1 MGIKFQIS
9 IATTGFQT
17 INYQSLL
24 TNKLPLDNMQTL
36 PNPNGMPE
44 ALEGVRV
51 LDCSQILAGPFC
63 SMLLADMGADV
74 IKIEKPNGGDDTRRM
89 GPPFIDTE
97 SAAFLAMN
105 RNKRSIVL
113 NFKEQ
118 SGVQAMKTLVKDAD
132 IVIENYRTGTMAR
145 LGLGYED
152 LKNINPGIIYCSIS
166 GFGRT
171 GPYANRGGFDL
182 VAQGMSGLMSI
193 TGVPDSPPVK
203 VGVPIA
209 DMNAGMFATYG
220 ILTAYINKLRTK
232 KGQYLEISLLEAAI
246 AYTVWESAGYFAT
259 GDIAEPLGS
268 SHRNSAPYQALKTKD
283 GHINVGAPNQSNW
296 ERFANAIER
305 SDLVTRNDFKDNAS
319 RLVNRESLERELE
332 LTLTTKNS
340 SEWLEVLE
348 KSGVP
353 AGPIL
358 NISEVWNDPQVEA
371 RNMKV
376 TLDHPTAGKITNI
389 GLAAKLYSTPGRI
402 TKPAPLLGEHTRE
415 ILVDAGYSKK
425 NIEDLIDS
433 GAAVTNDS

>member
-1 MGIKFQIS
+1 
-9 IATTGFQT
+9 
-17 INYQSLL
+17 
-24 TNKLPLDNMQTL
+24 MQTL

-97 SAAFLAMN
+97 AAAFLAMN

-305 SDLVTRNDFKDNAS
+305 SDLVTRNEFKDNAS

>member
-1 MGIKFQIS
+1 
-9 IATTGFQT
+9 
-17 INYQSLL
+17 
-24 TNKLPLDNMQTL
+24 
-36 PNPNGMPE
+36 MPE

-74 IKIEKPNGGDDTRRM
+74 VKIEKPNGGDDTRRM

-132 IVIENYRTGTMAR
+132 IVIENYRTGTMDR

-193 TGVPDSPPVK
+193 TGVPNSPPVK

-283 GHINVGAPNQSNW
+283 GHINIGAPNQSNW
-296 ERFANAIER
+296 ERFANAIKR
-305 SDLVTRNDFKDNAS
+305 TDLVARNEFKDNAS
-319 RLVNRESLERELE
+319 RLVNRESLEVELE
-332 LTLTTKNS
+332 LTLTTKS
-340 SEWLEVLE
+340 SGEWLEVLE
-348 KSGVP
+348 KCGVP

-358 NISEVWNDPQVEA
+358 NVSEVWNDPQIQA
-371 RNMKV
+371 RNMEV
-376 TLDHPTAGKITNI
+376 TLDHPTAGKIKNI

-402 TKPAPLLGEHTRE
+402 TKPAPLLGQHTRE
-415 ILVDAGYSKK
+415 VLMNAGYSKK
-425 NIEDLIDS
+425 NIEALVDS
-433 GAAVTNDS
+433 GAAVINDS

>member
-1 MGIKFQIS
+1 
-9 IATTGFQT
+9 
-17 INYQSLL
+17 
-24 TNKLPLDNMQTL
+24 
-36 PNPNGMPE
+36 MPE
-44 ALEGVRV
+44 ALKGVRV

-74 IKIEKPNGGDDTRRM
+74 VKIEKPTGGDDTRRM

-193 TGVPDSPPVK
+193 TGVPNSPPVK

-220 ILTAYINKLRTK
+220 ILTAYINKLRTM

-296 ERFANAIER
+296 ERFADAIQR
-305 SDLVTRNDFKDNAS
+305 SDLIARNDFKDNAS
-319 RLVNRESLERELE
+319 RLVNRESLEAELE
-332 LTLTTKNS
+332 LTLKTKNS
-340 SEWLEVLE
+340 SDWLEVLE

-389 GLAAKLYSTPGRI
+389 GLAAKLYGTPGRI
-402 TKPAPLLGEHTRE
+402 TNPAPLLGEHTRE
-415 ILVDAGYSKK
+415 ILMDAGYSKE
-425 NIEDLIDS
+425 NIEDLVAS

>member
-193 TGVPDSPPVK
+193 TGVPNSPPVK

-305 SDLVTRNDFKDNAS
+305 SDLIAQNEFKDNAS
-319 RLVNRESLERELE
+319 RLVNRESLEAELE

-376 TLDHPTAGKITNI
+376 SLDHPTAGKITNI

-402 TKPAPLLGEHTRE
+402 TKPAPLFGEHTRE
-415 ILVDAGYSKK
+415 VLMNAGYSKK
-425 NIEDLIDS
+425 NIEDLIAS

>member
-1 MGIKFQIS
+1 
-9 IATTGFQT
+9 
-17 INYQSLL
+17 
-24 TNKLPLDNMQTL
+24 MQTL

-232 KGQYLEISLLEAAI
+232 KGQYLEISLMEAAI

-305 SDLVTRNDFKDNAS
+305 SDLVTRNEFKDNAS

>member
-1 MGIKFQIS
+1 
-9 IATTGFQT
+9 
-17 INYQSLL
+17 
-24 TNKLPLDNMQTL
+24 MQTL

-193 TGVPDSPPVK
+193 TGVPNSPPVK

-305 SDLVTRNDFKDNAS
+305 SDLVTRNEFKDNAS

>member
-1 MGIKFQIS
+1 
-9 IATTGFQT
+9 
-17 INYQSLL
+17 
-24 TNKLPLDNMQTL
+24 MQTL

-232 KGQYLEISLLEAAI
+232 KGQYLEISLLEAAL

-305 SDLVTRNDFKDNAS
+305 SDLVTRNEFKDNAS

-402 TKPAPLLGEHTRE
+402 TNPAPLLGEHTRE

-425 NIEDLIDS
+425 NIKDLIDS

>member
-1 MGIKFQIS
+1 
-9 IATTGFQT
+9 
-17 INYQSLL
+17 
-24 TNKLPLDNMQTL
+24 MQTL

-193 TGVPDSPPVK
+193 TGVPNSPPVK

-232 KGQYLEISLLEAAI
+232 KGQYLEISLMEAAI

-305 SDLVTRNDFKDNAS
+305 SDLVTRNEFKDNAS

-389 GLAAKLYSTPGRI
+389 GLAAKLYNTPGRI

>member
-1 MGIKFQIS
+1 
-9 IATTGFQT
+9 
-17 INYQSLL
+17 
-24 TNKLPLDNMQTL
+24 MQTL

-193 TGVPDSPPVK
+193 TGVPNSPPVK

-305 SDLVTRNDFKDNAS
+305 SDLVTRNEFKDNAS
-319 RLVNRESLERELE
+319 RLINRESLERELE

>member
-1 MGIKFQIS
+1 
-9 IATTGFQT
+9 
-17 INYQSLL
+17 
-24 TNKLPLDNMQTL
+24 MQTL

-44 ALEGVRV
+44 ALKGVRV

-74 IKIEKPNGGDDTRRM
+74 IKIEKPTGGDDTRRM

-193 TGVPDSPPVK
+193 TGVPNSPPVK

-246 AYTVWESAGYFAT
+246 TYTVWESAGYFAT

-296 ERFANAIER
+296 ERFADAIQR
-305 SDLVTRNDFKDNAS
+305 SDLIARNDFKDNAS
-319 RLVNRESLERELE
+319 RLVNRESLEAELE
-332 LTLTTKNS
+332 LTLKTKNS
-340 SEWLEVLE
+340 SDWLEVLE

-389 GLAAKLYSTPGRI
+389 GLAAKLYGTPGRI
-402 TKPAPLLGEHTRE
+402 TNPAPLLGEHTRE
-415 ILVDAGYSKK
+415 ILMDAGYSKE
-425 NIEDLIDS
+425 NIEDLVAS

>member
-1 MGIKFQIS
+1 
-9 IATTGFQT
+9 
-17 INYQSLL
+17 
-24 TNKLPLDNMQTL
+24 
-36 PNPNGMPE
+36 MPE

-296 ERFANAIER
+296 ERFANAIDR
-305 SDLVTRNDFKDNAS
+305 SDLVTRNEFKDNAS

-389 GLAAKLYSTPGRI
+389 GLAAKLYNTPGRI

>member
-1 MGIKFQIS
+1 
-9 IATTGFQT
+9 
-17 INYQSLL
+17 
-24 TNKLPLDNMQTL
+24 
-36 PNPNGMPE
+36 MPE

-305 SDLVTRNDFKDNAS
+305 SDLVTRNEFKDNAS

-332 LTLTTKNS
+332 LTLTTKKS

-389 GLAAKLYSTPGRI
+389 GLAAKLYNTPGRI

>member
-1 MGIKFQIS
+1 
-9 IATTGFQT
+9 
-17 INYQSLL
+17 
-24 TNKLPLDNMQTL
+24 MQTL

-74 IKIEKPNGGDDTRRM
+74 VKIEKPNGGDDTRRM

-132 IVIENYRTGTMAR
+132 IVIENYRTGTMDR
-145 LGLGYED
+145 LGLGYKD
-152 LKNINPGIIYCSIS
+152 LNNINPGIIYCSIS

-193 TGVPDSPPVK
+193 TGVPNSPPVK

-220 ILTAYINKLRTK
+220 ILTAYINKLRTR

-283 GHINVGAPNQSNW
+283 GHINIGAPNQSNW

-305 SDLVTRNDFKDNAS
+305 TDLVARNEFKDNAS
-319 RLVNRESLERELE
+319 RLVNRESLEVELE
-332 LTLTTKNS
+332 LTLTTKS
-340 SEWLEVLE
+340 SGEWLEVLE
-348 KSGVP
+348 KCGVP

-358 NISEVWNDPQVEA
+358 NVSEVWNDPQIQA
-371 RNMKV
+371 RNMEV
-376 TLDHPTAGKITNI
+376 TLEHPTAGKIKNI

-402 TKPAPLLGEHTRE
+402 TKPAPLLGQHTRE
-415 ILVDAGYSKK
+415 VLMNAGYSKK
-425 NIEDLIDS
+425 NIEALVDS
-433 GAAVTNDS
+433 GAAVINDL

>member
-1 MGIKFQIS
+1 
-9 IATTGFQT
+9 
-17 INYQSLL
+17 
-24 TNKLPLDNMQTL
+24 MQTL

-305 SDLVTRNDFKDNAS
+305 SDLVTRNEFKDNAS

-332 LTLTTKNS
+332 LTLTTKKS

>member
-1 MGIKFQIS
+1 M
-9 IATTGFQT
+9 
-17 INYQSLL
+17 
-24 TNKLPLDNMQTL
+24 LPLDNMQTL

-74 IKIEKPNGGDDTRRM
+74 VKIEKPNGGDDTRRM

-132 IVIENYRTGTMAR
+132 IVIENYRTGTMDR
-145 LGLGYED
+145 LGLGYKD
-152 LKNINPGIIYCSIS
+152 LNNINPGIIYCSIS

-193 TGVPDSPPVK
+193 TGVPNSPPVK

-220 ILTAYINKLRTK
+220 ILTAYINKLRTM

-283 GHINVGAPNQSNW
+283 GHINIGAPNQSNW

-305 SDLVTRNDFKDNAS
+305 TDLVARNEFKDNAS
-319 RLVNRESLERELE
+319 RLVNRESLEVELE
-332 LTLTTKNS
+332 LTLTTKS
-340 SEWLEVLE
+340 SGEWLEVLE
-348 KSGVP
+348 KCGVP

-358 NISEVWNDPQVEA
+358 NVSEVWNDPQIQA
-371 RNMKV
+371 RNMEV
-376 TLDHPTAGKITNI
+376 TLDHPTAGKIKNI

-402 TKPAPLLGEHTRE
+402 TKPAPLLGQHTRE
-415 ILVDAGYSKK
+415 VLMNAGYSKK
-425 NIEDLIDS
+425 NIEALVNS
-433 GAAVTNDS
+433 GAAVINDS

>member
-1 MGIKFQIS
+1 
-9 IATTGFQT
+9 
-17 INYQSLL
+17 
-24 TNKLPLDNMQTL
+24 MQTL

-193 TGVPDSPPVK
+193 TGVPNSPPVK

-232 KGQYLEISLLEAAI
+232 KGQYLEISLMEAAI

-305 SDLVTRNDFKDNAS
+305 SDLVTRNEFKDNAS

-358 NISEVWNDPQVEA
+358 NISEVWNDPQIEA

>member
-1 MGIKFQIS
+1 M
-9 IATTGFQT
+9 
-17 INYQSLL
+17 
-24 TNKLPLDNMQTL
+24 LPLDNMQTL

-132 IVIENYRTGTMAR
+132 IVIENYRTGTMDR
-145 LGLGYED
+145 LGLGYEE

-193 TGVPDSPPVK
+193 TGVPNSPPVK

-283 GHINVGAPNQSNW
+283 GHINIGAPNQSNW

-305 SDLVTRNDFKDNAS
+305 TDLVARNEFKDNAS
-319 RLVNRESLERELE
+319 RLVNRESLEVELE

-348 KSGVP
+348 KCGVP

-358 NISEVWNDPQVEA
+358 NVSEVWNDPQIQA
-371 RNMKV
+371 RNMEV
-376 TLDHPTAGKITNI
+376 TLDHPTAGKIKNI

-402 TKPAPLLGEHTRE
+402 TKPAPLLGQHTRE
-415 ILVDAGYSKK
+415 VLMNAGYSKK
-425 NIEDLIDS
+425 NIEALVNS
-433 GAAVTNDS
+433 GAAVINDS

>member
-1 MGIKFQIS
+1 
-9 IATTGFQT
+9 
-17 INYQSLL
+17 
-24 TNKLPLDNMQTL
+24 MQTL

-132 IVIENYRTGTMAR
+132 IVIENYRTGTMDR

-152 LKNINPGIIYCSIS
+152 LNNINPGIIYCSIS

-193 TGVPDSPPVK
+193 TGVPNSPPVK

-220 ILTAYINKLRTK
+220 ILTAYINKLRTM

-283 GHINVGAPNQSNW
+283 GHINIGAPNQSNW

-305 SDLVTRNDFKDNAS
+305 TDLVARNEFKDNAS
-319 RLVNRESLERELE
+319 RLVNRESLEVELE
-332 LTLTTKNS
+332 LTLTTKS
-340 SEWLEVLE
+340 SGEWLEVLE
-348 KSGVP
+348 KCGVP

-358 NISEVWNDPQVEA
+358 NVSEVWNDPQVQA
-371 RNMKV
+371 RNMEV
-376 TLDHPTAGKITNI
+376 TLEHPTAGKIKNI

-402 TKPAPLLGEHTRE
+402 TKPAPLLGQHTRE
-415 ILVDAGYSKK
+415 VLMNAGYSKK
-425 NIEDLIDS
+425 NIEALVDS
-433 GAAVTNDS
+433 GAAVINDSQGIR

>member
-1 MGIKFQIS
+1 
-9 IATTGFQT
+9 
-17 INYQSLL
+17 
-24 TNKLPLDNMQTL
+24 MQTL
-36 PNPNGMPE
+36 PNPNGLPE

-74 IKIEKPNGGDDTRRM
+74 VKIEKPNGGDDTRRM

-132 IVIENYRTGTMAR
+132 IVIENYRTGTMDR
-145 LGLGYED
+145 LGLGYKD
-152 LKNINPGIIYCSIS
+152 LNNINPGIIYCSIS

-193 TGVPDSPPVK
+193 TGVPNSPPVK

-220 ILTAYINKLRTK
+220 ILTAYINKLRTM

-283 GHINVGAPNQSNW
+283 GHINIGAPNQSNW

-305 SDLVTRNDFKDNAS
+305 TDLVARNEFKDNAS
-319 RLVNRESLERELE
+319 RLVNRESLEVELE
-332 LTLTTKNS
+332 LTLTTKS
-340 SEWLEVLE
+340 SGEWLEVLE
-348 KSGVP
+348 KCGVP

-358 NISEVWNDPQVEA
+358 NVSEVWNDPQVQA
-371 RNMKV
+371 RNMEV
-376 TLDHPTAGKITNI
+376 TLEHPTAGKIKNI

-402 TKPAPLLGEHTRE
+402 TKPAPLLGQHTRE
-415 ILVDAGYSKK
+415 VLMNAGYSKK
-425 NIEDLIDS
+425 NIEALVDS
-433 GAAVTNDS
+433 GAAVINDSQGIR

>member
-1 MGIKFQIS
+1 
-9 IATTGFQT
+9 
-17 INYQSLL
+17 
-24 TNKLPLDNMQTL
+24 MQTL

-305 SDLVTRNDFKDNAS
+305 SDLVTRNEFKDNAS

-332 LTLTTKNS
+332 LTLTPKNS

>member
-1 MGIKFQIS
+1 
-9 IATTGFQT
+9 
-17 INYQSLL
+17 
-24 TNKLPLDNMQTL
+24 
-36 PNPNGMPE
+36 MPE
-44 ALEGVRV
+44 ALEGVRI

-132 IVIENYRTGTMAR
+132 IVIENYRTGTMDR

-152 LKNINPGIIYCSIS
+152 LKNINPRIIYCSIS

-193 TGVPDSPPVK
+193 TGVPNSPPVK

-220 ILTAYINKLRTK
+220 ILTAYINKLRTN

-283 GHINVGAPNQSNW
+283 GHINIGAPNQSNW
-296 ERFANAIER
+296 ERFASAIER
-305 SDLVTRNDFKDNAS
+305 TDLVTRNEFKDNAS
-319 RLVNRESLERELE
+319 RLVNRESLEAELE
-332 LTLTTKNS
+332 LTLTTKS
-340 SEWLEVLE
+340 SGEWLEVLE
-348 KSGVP
+348 KGGVP

-358 NISEVWNDPQVEA
+358 NVSEVWNDPQIQA
-371 RNMKV
+371 RNMEV
-376 TLDHPTAGKITNI
+376 TLDHPTAGKIKNI

-402 TKPAPLLGEHTRE
+402 TKPAPLLGQHTRE
-415 ILVDAGYSKK
+415 VLMDAGYSKK
-425 NIEDLIDS
+425 NIEALVDS
-433 GAAVTNDS
+433 GAAVINDS

>member
-1 MGIKFQIS
+1 
-9 IATTGFQT
+9 
-17 INYQSLL
+17 
-24 TNKLPLDNMQTL
+24 
-36 PNPNGMPE
+36 MPE

-305 SDLVTRNDFKDNAS
+305 SDLVTRNEFKDNAS
-319 RLVNRESLERELE
+319 RLVNRESLEEELE

>member
-1 MGIKFQIS
+1 
-9 IATTGFQT
+9 
-17 INYQSLL
+17 
-24 TNKLPLDNMQTL
+24 MQTL

-193 TGVPDSPPVK
+193 TGVPNSPPVK

-305 SDLVTRNDFKDNAS
+305 SDLVTRNEFKDNAS
-319 RLVNRESLERELE
+319 RLVNRKSLETELE
-332 LTLTTKNS
+332 LTLTTKTS
-340 SEWLEVLE
+340 SKWLEVLE

-358 NISEVWNDPQVEA
+358 NISEVWNDPQIEA

>member
-1 MGIKFQIS
+1 M
-9 IATTGFQT
+9 
-17 INYQSLL
+17 
-24 TNKLPLDNMQTL
+24 LPLDNMQTL
-36 PNPNGMPE
+36 PNPNGLPE

-74 IKIEKPNGGDDTRRM
+74 VKIEKPNGGDDTRRM

-132 IVIENYRTGTMAR
+132 IVIENYRTGTMDR
-145 LGLGYED
+145 LGLGYKD
-152 LKNINPGIIYCSIS
+152 LNNINPGIIYCSIS

-193 TGVPDSPPVK
+193 TGVPNSPPVK

-220 ILTAYINKLRTK
+220 ILTAYINKLRTM

-283 GHINVGAPNQSNW
+283 GHINIGAPNQSNW

-305 SDLVTRNDFKDNAS
+305 TDLVARNEFKDNAS
-319 RLVNRESLERELE
+319 RLVNRESLEVELE
-332 LTLTTKNS
+332 LTLTTKS
-340 SEWLEVLE
+340 SGEWLEVLE
-348 KSGVP
+348 KCGVP

-358 NISEVWNDPQVEA
+358 NVSEVWNDPQIQA
-371 RNMKV
+371 RNMEV
-376 TLDHPTAGKITNI
+376 TLEHPTAGKIKNI

-402 TKPAPLLGEHTRE
+402 TKPAPLLGQHTRE
-415 ILVDAGYSKK
+415 VLMNAGYSKK
-425 NIEDLIDS
+425 NIEALVDS
-433 GAAVTNDS
+433 GAAVINDS